1 MKVSWLDWHVFL
13 SGIGLTY
20 GGGFLYF
27 FAQMPPKTPRILA
40 SGAGVLALLFSL
52 SACDRQNEQAERW
65 RIERERVEV
74 GQQLELAKLK
84 LGMAASGDFEA
95 LEVLRAENE
104 RNEGLVV
111 DFKGRRGD
119 LQRELAELEQS
130 AEDFRTGVLKRRRHE
145 MLGTSFETLR
155 VGSDR
160 AFEQVSVLAID
171 DAGVSIRHLHGTAR
185 LGFSDLDAG
194 QRIQFGLDEELAES
208 AQKREAAHVAAYER
222 QIDAEL
228 ASLEEKKA
236 RRDSVAE
243 REDRLAS
250 TRYQNLLAS
259 QRSSASVSTLS
270 KPASTF
276 GSGSYRY
283 SSYRSYRPNYRYVY
297 YQTPTP
303 SYCRP
308 LISIQTGRAVGV
320 GCMSPIGTT
329 QRRFSE
335 TTFTSTP

>member
-1 MKVSWLDWHVFL
+1 
-13 SGIGLTY
+13 
-20 GGGFLYF
+20 
-27 FAQMPPKTPRILA
+27 MPPETRRILA
-40 SGAGVLALLFSL
+40 NGAGILALLLSL

-84 LGMAASGDFEA
+84 LEMSASGDFEA

-104 RNEGLVV
+104 RNEGLLV
-111 DFKGRRGD
+111 DFKVQRVA
-119 LQRELAELEQS
+119 LQRELSELDRS
-130 AEDFRTGVLKRRRHE
+130 AEDFRMGVLKKRRHE
-145 MLGTSFETLR
+145 MLGASFETLL
-155 VGSDR
+155 VGSER
-160 AFEQVSVLAID
+160 AFEKVSVLAID

-194 QRIQFGLDEELAES
+194 QRVQFGLDEELAES
-208 AQKREAAHVAAYER
+208 AHQREAAHVAAYER

-236 RRDSVAE
+236 RQDSATE
-243 REDRLAS
+243 REERSAS
-250 TRYQNLLAS
+250 TKYQNLLAS
-259 QRSSASVSTLS
+259 QRNSASVSPLS

-308 LISIQTGRAVGV
+308 MISIQTGRSVGV
-320 GCMSPIGTT
+320 GCMESIGTT

-335 TTFTSTP
+335 TIFTSTP